1 MYKAKFYQRGKNRHP
16 WPEPPVLDV
25 PIEVMPGQKIQV
37 KRCGKLWEV
46 VDVCWCFKP
55 GDGKSKFSHF
65 DVGVI

>member
-16 WPEPPVLDV
+16 WPEPPVLDT
-25 PIEVMPGQKIQV
+25 PGEVKVGEKVRV
-37 KRCGKLWEV
+37 KRCGKLWKV
-46 VDVCWCFKP
+46 VDVCWCFKS